1 MTKFTK
7 ADEPMA
13 PRETP
18 VRRTMEVKAVVT
30 STAEMAQARRA
41 EQQAHAAR
49 DILDRLRELQAG
61 PAYSQTFRSDL
72 TAARSTRSHGCAP
85 PGRRTP
91 SRARSWVP
99 LPSRSARCAT
109 GLMPY

>member
-1 MTKFTK
+1 VTKSTK

-18 VRRTMEVKAVVT
+18 

-72 TAARSTRSHGCAP
+72 TAAIDEITWLRAARPANAVTRQELGAI
-85 PGRRTP
+85 TEQV
-91 SRARSWVP
+91 RAMRD
-99 LPSRSARCAT
+99 
-109 GLMPY
+109 GLDALLTVLEAKAGS